1 MAALAWVAGES
12 SGDQIAGPVL
22 AQLNHGAT
30 RYDHFGIGGP
40 VMRAAGLQVVHDMD
54 ALSVRGYAEV
64 LSALP
69 RLLKMR
75 RGFARHVIDRRPGAF
90 VGVDAPDFNFA
101 LEARLRSAGVRTI
114 HFVGP
119 SVWAWRRER
128 LKKIARAVDHMMLV
142 FPFEK
147 PLYDR
152 AGIAATYVGH
162 PMADQI
168 DPGAIDRGAAR
179 ARLDCS
185 ASATVV
191 ALLPGSRRSEIH
203 YMAGLFVRTAAWLHR
218 QRPDLSFLLPAASDE
233 LGGRIAGIV
242 EALRRDGTVPPSLAI
257 QVTQGHARDVLA
269 AADTVLAASGTVT
282 LEAALMQRPMVI
294 AYCMSP
300 VSYQLMKRMGYLPYV
315 GLPNILC
322 EDWVVP
328 EFIQDAATPDAM
340 GRALLAQLDDP
351 GTREKIVSRFADLHA
366 TLAIGCAGRAAQVV
380 AQQAEMA
387 GGAA

>member
-1 MAALAWVAGES
+1 MATLAWVAGES

-22 AQLNHGAT
+22 AQLNHGKSH
-30 RYDHFGIGGP
+30 YEHFGIGGP
-40 VMRAAGLQVVHDMD
+40 VMRDAGLHVVHEMD
-54 ALSVRGYAEV
+54 ALSVRGYVEV

-75 RGFARHVIDRRPGAF
+75 REFARHVIDRRPAAF
-90 VGVDAPDFNFA
+90 IGVDAPDFNFA
-101 LEARLRSAGVRTI
+101 LEAKLRGAGVRTV

-128 LKKIARAVDHMMLV
+128 LKKIGRAVDHMMLV

-147 PLYDR
+147 PIYDQ

-168 DPGAIDRGAAR
+168 VPGTIDRNAAR
-179 ARLDCS
+179 LRLDCNTD
-185 ASATVV
+185 ATVV

-203 YMAGLFVRTAAWLHR
+203 YMAGLFVRTAAWMHQ
-218 QRPDLSFLLPAASDE
+218 QRLDLSFLLPAANAE
-233 LGGRIAGIV
+233 LAQRIAMVIQG
-242 EALRRDGTVPPSLAI
+242 LRRDGSLPDNLLI
-257 QVTQGHARDVLA
+257 QVTQGRARDVLA

-322 EDWVVP
+322 DDWVVP
-328 EFIQDAATPDAM
+328 EFIQAAATPKAM
-340 GRALLAQLDDP
+340 GRALLTQLDDANA
-351 GTREKIVSRFADLHA
+351 RAQIVSRFADLHA
-366 TLAIGCAGRAAQVV
+366 SLAIGCAARAAQVV

-387 GGAA
+387 GGGA